1 MDDQWDEP
9 GRQRAAAACGEP
21 ECVTRARATGFASLV
36 RGYLYHAAI
45 DLHLGCLV
53 GIVYGERRGR
63 FEDGAVIRSSRLEG
77 GWEQEGFRLYR
88 TVNGSLYVVCD
99 WASVELNSR
108 FATFSC

>member
-1 MDDQWDEP
+1 MDDHWDES
-9 GRQRAAAACGEP
+9 GRRRAAAACSEP
-21 ECVTRARATGFASLV
+21 ECVTRARAAGFASLV
-36 RGYLYHAAI
+36 TGYLYHAAI

-77 GWEQEGFRLYR
+77 GWEQDGFRLYR
-88 TVNGSLYVVCD
+88 TVNGSIYVVCD

-108 FATFSC
+108 FAVFSC